1 MTLHQLSDSRS
12 DSHRDRGSGSAKGST
27 LSDRPGEAQL
37 DRSPTVRNEP
47 VQARSAARLEAL
59 LDAAAAIVDEVGYER
74 LTTAMVAERA
84 GASIGTVYRY
94 YPDRIALLRGLS
106 GRSFQRY
113 VALVSGGL
121 DDIMAGSWVD
131 AVNTAVDAYAQM
143 FRTEPGFRA
152 IRFGDS
158 LDLGPEGTQLGNNG
172 LLAQEIAR
180 AVVGRFDSTSEEL
193 LFALEVAVEMM
204 DALLYRA
211 FSVDPEGDERFI
223 EEARVVMR
231 DYLTRHLP
239 VAA

>member
-1 MTLHQLSDSRS
+1 LSE
-12 DSHRDRGSGSAKGST
+12 
-27 LSDRPGEAQL
+27 RPGETQA

-94 YPDRIALLRGLS
+94 YPDRIALLRALS

-113 VALVSGGL
+113 VDSVSGGVDRL
-121 DDIMAGSWVD
+121 RAGTWDEAVD
-131 AVNTAVDAYAQM
+131 YAVDAYAQM

-152 IRFGDS
+152 IRFGDT
-158 LDLGPEGTQLGNNG
+158 LDLGAEGGTLDNNRM
-172 LLAQEIAR
+172 LALEIAR
-180 AVVGRFDSTSEEL
+180 ILADRFDSASEDL
-193 LFALEVAVEMM
+193 MFALEVAVEMM

-211 FSVDPEGDERFI
+211 FSVDPNGDERFI

-231 DYLTRHLP
+231 EYLTRHLP

>member
-1 MTLHQLSDSRS
+1 M
-12 DSHRDRGSGSAKGST
+12 
-27 LSDRPGEAQL
+27 
-37 DRSPTVRNEP
+37 
-47 VQARSAARLEAL
+47 QARSAARLEAL

-94 YPDRIALLRGLS
+94 YPDRIALLRALS

-113 VALVSGGL
+113 VESVSGGVDRL
-121 DDIMAGSWVD
+121 RSGSWNEAVD
-131 AVNTAVDAYAQM
+131 HAVDAYAQM

-152 IRFGDS
+152 IRFGDT
-158 LDLGPEGTQLGNNG
+158 LDLGAEGGTLDNNRM
-172 LLAQEIAR
+172 LALEIAR
-180 AVVGRFDSTSEEL
+180 ILAERFDSASEDL
-193 LFALEVAVEMM
+193 MFALEVAVEMM

-211 FSVDPEGDERFI
+211 FSIDPNGDERFI

-231 DYLTRHLP
+231 EYLTRHLP

>member
-1 MTLHQLSDSRS
+1 
-12 DSHRDRGSGSAKGST
+12 
-27 LSDRPGEAQL
+27 
-37 DRSPTVRNEP
+37 

-94 YPDRIALLRGLS
+94 YPDRIALLRALS

-113 VALVSGGL
+113 VDSVSGGVDRL
-121 DDIMAGSWVD
+121 RAGTWNEAVD
-131 AVNTAVDAYAQM
+131 CAVDAYAQM

-152 IRFGDS
+152 IRFGDT
-158 LDLGPEGTQLGNNG
+158 LDLGADGTLDNNRM
-172 LLAQEIAR
+172 LALEIAR
-180 AVVGRFDSTSEEL
+180 ILADRFDSASEDL
-193 LFALEVAVEMM
+193 MFALEVAVEMM

-211 FSVDPEGDERFI
+211 FSVDPNGDERFI

-231 DYLTRHLP
+231 EYLTRHLP

>member
-1 MTLHQLSDSRS
+1 VRGPTLDARRNEPQS
-12 DSHRDRGSGSAKGST
+12 
-27 LSDRPGEAQL
+27 
-37 DRSPTVRNEP
+37 DRSPAVRNEP

-94 YPDRIALLRGLS
+94 FPDRIALLRGLS
-106 GRSFQRY
+106 TRSFQRY
-113 VALVSGGL
+113 VASVSGRL
-121 DDIMAGSWVD
+121 DDVVSGSWTD
-131 AVNTAVDAYAQM
+131 AVDTAVDAYAQM

-152 IRFGDS
+152 IRFGDA
-158 LDLGPEGTQLGNNG
+158 LDLGPDDAPPANNG
-172 LLAQEIAR
+172 LLAHEIAK
-180 AVVGRFDSTSEEL
+180 ALVGRFATTSEEL

-211 FSVDPEGDERFI
+211 FSASAEGDERFI
-223 EEARVVMR
+223 GEARVVMR

>member
-1 MTLHQLSDSRS
+1 VN
-12 DSHRDRGSGSAKGST
+12 
-27 LSDRPGEAQL
+27 DRPGDAQP

-113 VALVSGGL
+113 VASVAGGL
-121 DDIMAGSWVD
+121 DALDSGSWVD

-152 IRFGDS
+152 IRFGDT
-158 LDLGPEGTQLGNNG
+158 LDLGPEGAAVANNN
-172 LLAQEIAR
+172 LLAREIAR
-180 AVVGRFDSTSEEL
+180 TLAERFPASSDEL

-211 FSVDPEGDERFI
+211 FSVDPDGDERFI

-239 VAA
+239 VAAVG

>member
-1 MTLHQLSDSRS
+1 MSE
-12 DSHRDRGSGSAKGST
+12 
-27 LSDRPGEAQL
+27 RPGEPQP

-94 YPDRIALLRGLS
+94 YPDRIALLRALS

-113 VALVSGGL
+113 VDSVAGGVDRL
-121 DDIMAGSWVD
+121 LSGSWND
-131 AVNTAVDAYAQM
+131 AVDLAVDAYAQM

-152 IRFGDS
+152 IRFGDT
-158 LDLGPEGTQLGNNG
+158 LDLGAEGGALDNNRM
-172 LLAQEIAR
+172 LANEIAR
-180 AVVGRFDSTSEEL
+180 ILAERFDSTSEAL
-193 LFALEVAVEMM
+193 MFALEVAVEMM

-211 FSVDPEGDERFI
+211 FSVDPNGDERFI

-231 DYLTRHLP
+231 EYLTRHLP
-239 VAA
+239 VAV